1 MAKKMSKAL
10 FVDTG
15 YIIALINENDS
26 YHSQALA
33 LSEKYDGQRLVTTDA
48 VLLEVGNALS
58 RLARKQASL
67 IIHHFQTA
75 DEVTLVPLNPT
86 LFKTAMHW
94 YDKHQDK
101 TRGLVDCVSFAV
113 MTEMQLSVAL
123 AFDRHFIQAGFEL
136 AS

>member
-1 MAKKMSKAL
+1 MSKPL

-15 YIIALINENDS
+15 YIIALINENDH
-26 YHSQALA
+26 YHAQALA
-33 LSEKYDGQRLVTTDA
+33 LSEKYDGHRLVTTDA

-75 DEVTLVPLNPT
+75 DEVTPVPLNPT
-86 LFKTAMHW
+86 LFNTAMHW

-101 TRGLVDCVSFAV
+101 TWGLVDCVSFAV
-113 MTEMQLSVAL
+113 MNEMQLLRVL
-123 AFDRHFIQAGFEL
+123 AFDRHFVQAGFQL
-136 AS
+136 AD

>member
-1 MAKKMSKAL
+1 MSNPL

-15 YIIALINENDS
+15 YIIALINENDH
-26 YHSQALA
+26 YHTQAFT
-33 LSEKYDGQRLVTTDA
+33 LSEKYDDHRLVTTDA

-86 LFKTAMHW
+86 QFNTAMHW

-101 TRGLVDCVSFAV
+101 TWGLVDCVSFAV
-113 MTEMQLSVAL
+113 MTEMQLSRVL
-123 AFDRHFIQAGFEL
+123 AFDRHFVQAGFQL
-136 AS
+136 AN